1 MTEEHVPTLAE
12 MFAAC
17 GTDIRLNVELKYYGD
32 NAAPVPAVLEVLRA
46 DEFSGRAIV
55 SCLQLAPLTEMS
67 RLDPELP
74 VGMILSTGQGDMTRL
89 PVNFLSLHQRLVNAH
104 LVKRA
109 HRRGM
114 EVHVWGVSDRE
125 AVLRLLDL
133 GCDNLITDDP
143 AMGAR
148 GRGLVC
154 RAGRRRAH
162 ADAHA
167 PLDGE

>member
-1 MTEEHVPTLAE
+1 
-12 MFAAC
+12 
-17 GTDIRLNVELKYYGD
+17 
-32 NAAPVPAVLEVLRA
+32 
-46 DEFSGRAIV
+46 
-55 SCLQLAPLTEMS
+55 MS

-104 LVKRA
+104 LVKHA

-143 AMGAR
+143 AMVREVVDWYAELGDVERMLMHMRRWMR
-148 GRGLVC
+148 G
-154 RAGRRRAH
+154 
-162 ADAHA
+162 
-167 PLDGE
+167 